1 MLKKPSFY
9 HQKFYHQRI
18 RYSFSWNYKHHIN
31 KISILNPRLYE
42 FKKLE
47 TYFKRILNDN
57 YAKNMNNIFN
67 SKQYPRVSQFKISG
81 LKSAF
86 IKSFSKKLIQTKK
99 IKKLNSESKL
109 SKYAQAVYENFIK
122 EKKNIPGH
130 DPILKY
136 ILIRDKD
143 SIAKEVPIWKKIQN
157 TYLTGHIDLIQI
169 ENDTIKIIDYKPEGN
184 FLLSLPQVAMYG
196 LLIKSKFNFNEV
208 KCISFNKEN
217 AWEYEPDILYTK
229 IKEYLISQH
238 ITERPW
244 ERFI

>member
-9 HQKFYHQRI
+9 HQNFYHQRI

-47 TYFKRILNDN
+47 TYFKRILNAN

-67 SKQYPRVSQFKISG
+67 SKHS
-81 LKSAF
+81 
-86 IKSFSKKLIQTKK
+86 KK

-143 SIAKEVPIWKKIQN
+143 SIAKEIPIWKKKTKYLSYR
-157 TYLTGHIDLIQI
+157 TYR
-169 ENDTIKIIDYKPEGN
+169 
-184 FLLSLPQVAMYG
+184 
-196 LLIKSKFNFNEV
+196 FNSN
-208 KCISFNKEN
+208 
-217 AWEYEPDILYTK
+217 
-229 IKEYLISQH
+229 
-238 ITERPW
+238 
-244 ERFI
+244 